1 MSRILN
7 RAGFTAIELAVVMGV
22 ILLMVGL
29 TLPAISRSMRKGR
42 LAESVNTF
50 QSMHQQAM
58 SAAQQYQMTWGKPG
72 TVTLSIV
79 GGDKLLLRISG
90 EGYDKDSLYSLPTT
104 VEAGNDV
111 STDPTIAPITSLSYF
126 GGTGLP
132 NNPAPGLPRPYFFF
146 QTTDGKDRARIFIAD
161 SGLTKVET
169 L

>member
-1 MSRILN
+1 MKTIIS

-72 TVTLSIV
+72 TVTLSII
-79 GGDKLLLRISG
+79 GGDKLRLRISG

-104 VEAGNDV
+104 VEAGNDIPPILV
-111 STDPTIAPITSLSYF
+111 PPITPITTLTYLT
-126 GGTGLP
+126 GTGLP
-132 NNPAPGLPRPYFFF
+132 NNPAPRPYFFF
-146 QTTDGKDRARIFIAD
+146 QTTDGKDKTRIFIAD